1 MVQTRDTAHG
11 FYLVD
16 LQLQVL
22 AQLMVKIII
31 AILFNKLPIQ
41 VMATKQ
47 LQKVQLL
54 IQIVAF
60 FQSNYFR
67 EIISPGPSIYRTKLF
82 LVLPKLQLLI
92 LIPVKQ
98 VKQQKLI
105 TLVTKDTVISTLF

>member
-1 MVQTRDTAHG
+1 MVQTQDTAHG

-22 AQLMVKIII
+22 APLMGKIII

-41 VMATKQ
+41 VMAIKQ

-67 EIISPGPSIYRTKLF
+67 EIILLGHSTYLTKPF
-82 LVLPKLQLLI
+82 LVFPKLQLLI
-92 LIPVKQ
+92 SIPVKQ